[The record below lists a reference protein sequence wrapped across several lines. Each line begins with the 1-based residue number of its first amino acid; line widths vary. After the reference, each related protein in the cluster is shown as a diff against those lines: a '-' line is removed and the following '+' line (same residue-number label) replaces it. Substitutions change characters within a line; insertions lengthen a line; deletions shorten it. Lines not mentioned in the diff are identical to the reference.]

1 MPDRVLVTGISGYI
15 AGHTAL
21 QLLKAGYL
29 VRGSVRDLKKGEK
42 VRATL
47 AKHGADVS
55 RLEFVALDLNS
66 DNGWK
71 EAMQDVRYLQHI
83 ASPLVFIM
91 PKDKN
96 DLIRPAVEGATRAL
110 EAAFA
115 SKVERVVMTASISGM
130 MYGHSKTRTSPITAA
145 DWSNLES
152 PDVNAYI
159 ESKTL
164 AEKAAWAVA
173 EKHGRKQD
181 LVAINPSAVFGPLL
195 DEDPGTTAA
204 TIMRMLNGKVPAAPR
219 MRVIVVDV
227 RDVAALH
234 VVAMTSPN
242 AGGRRFPIGGG
253 TYSFM
258 ELAAIL
264 RTGFP
269 DHAKKLPKVELP
281 DWFVRLYANFDK
293 ELKGNLC
300 ELGYR
305 RTVDATDAKAILGR
319 SLIPDD
325 QTIVDTGRS
334 MIAMQLV

>member
-21 QLLKAGYL
+21 QLLNAGYI

-42 VRATL
+42 VRATM
-47 AKHGADVS
+47 AKNGADVS

-66 DNGWK
+66 DKGWK
-71 EAMQDVRYLQHI
+71 EAMDGVRYLQHI
-83 ASPLVFIM
+83 ASPLVLVM

-110 EAAFA
+110 EAAFD
-115 SKVERVVMTASISGM
+115 SKVERVVLTASISGM
-130 MYGHSKTRTSPITAA
+130 MYGHSKTRTAPINAS
-145 DWSNLES
+145 DWSNLSS

-164 AEKAAWAVA
+164 AEKAAWELA
-173 EKHGRKQD
+173 EKRGRRRD
-181 LVAINPSAVFGPLL
+181 LVAINPGAVFGPLL
-195 DEDPGTTAA
+195 DEDPGTTA
-204 TIMRMLNGKVPAAPR
+204 TMVMRLLNGSVPAAPR

-234 VVAMTSPN
+234 VKAMTSPE

-253 TYSFM
+253 TYSMM
-258 ELAAIL
+258 ELAGVL

-269 DHAKKLPKVELP
+269 DRAKKLPKVELP
-281 DWFVRLYANFDK
+281 DWVVRIAANVDK
-293 ELKGNLC
+293 ELKSNLC

-305 RTVDATDAKAILGR
+305 RTADSTDATKLLGR
-319 SLIPDD
+319 GLIPDE
-325 QTIVDTGRS
+325 QTIIDTGNS
-334 MIAMQLV
+334 MIAQRLI

>member
-21 QLLKAGYL
+21 QLLESGYI
-29 VRGSVRDLKKGEK
+29 VRGSVRDLKKAEK

-47 AKHGADVS
+47 KRNGADVS
-55 RLEFVALDLNS
+55 GLEFVALDLSS
-66 DNGWK
+66 DEGWK

-83 ASPLVFIM
+83 ASPLVLVM
-91 PKDKN
+91 PSDKN

-110 EAAFA
+110 ESAFT
-115 SKVERVVMTASISGM
+115 SNVERVVLTASISGM
-130 MYGHSKTRTSPITAA
+130 MYGHSKTRTAPINAD

-164 AEKAAWAVA
+164 SEKTAWALA
-173 EKHGRKQD
+173 DEYGRRKD
-181 LVAINPSAVFGPLL
+181 LVAINPGAVFGPLL
-195 DEDPGTTAA
+195 DEDPGTTASM
-204 TIMRMLNGKVPAAPR
+204 ILRMLNGSVPAVPR

-234 VVAMTSPN
+234 VAAMTSPD

-253 TYSFM
+253 TYSIM
-258 ELAAIL
+258 ELAAVL
-264 RTGFP
+264 RTGLP
-269 DHAKKLPKVELP
+269 DHAKKLPRIELP

-300 ELGYR
+300 ELGYH
-305 RTVDATDAKAILGR
+305 RTVDATDAKALLGR
-319 SLIPDD
+319 GLISDH
-325 QTIVDTGRS
+325 QTIIDTGRS
-334 MIAMQLV
+334 MIAQQLI